1 VSDRIEA
8 SRTINAS
15 PEQVFAVLADPKRHS
30 EFDSANMLRGAGEKN
45 DRVSKVGDEF
55 VIEMHNDI
63 LGDYQIVNEIVSFE
77 ENRRI
82 GWAPRLYPSVDAY
95 RDKLGDMDPGGHTYT
110 WELEPASDGS
120 TKVTQIYDWSKVN
133 DATFRGLLPMLNQD
147 QIGDSIDR
155 VGRVAK

>member
-1 VSDRIEA
+1 MSDRIEV
-8 SRTINAS
+8 SRTVDAS
-15 PEQVFAVLADPKRHS
+15 PEQVFAVLADPKRHA
-30 EFDSANMLRGAGEKN
+30 EFDSVNMLRGAGVKN

-63 LGDYQIVNEIVSFE
+63 LGNYEIVNEVVSFE

-82 GWAPRLYPSVDAY
+82 GWAPRLYPSTDAY
-95 RDKLGDMDPGGHTYT
+95 RDKLGNMNPGGHTYT
-110 WELEPASDGS
+110 WELEPASSG
-120 TKVTQIYDWSKVN
+120 TKVTQIYDWSNVS
-133 DATFRGLLPMLNQD
+133 DETFRSLLPMLNED